1 MDGNGELKAPVEPR
15 GEGAPREVRRDDQM
29 PVREFLVGIIAG
41 VALLI
46 PGCIL
51 SGFAVLGSYGV
62 VAMSADRVSPLD
74 YVMTAVYG
82 AASLLLMMVWVYEIV
97 RAFRRHRPYL
107 GLGIAAVL
115 PVLLLFFGV
124 CTNMVGRPIVRPP
137 HVGIPPQR
145 EPRPASGASEDV
157 SRGYSAGEDT
167 VASATTPAEW
177 SAMIRRASGK
187 DVPASAGQD
196 WGRQASTQPQG
207 DWT

>member
-82 AASLLLMMVWVYEIV
+82 AASLLLMMVWVHEV
-97 RAFRRHRPYL
+97 LRAFRRHRPYL

-124 CTNMVGRPIVRPP
+124 CTNAVGRPIVQPA
-137 HVGIPPQR
+137 IPGVPQRR
-145 EPRPASGASEDV
+145 EPRPVSDTSEDV
-157 SRGYSAGEDT
+157 SRGHSAGEDSFAAVT
-167 VASATTPAEW
+167 APAGL
-177 SAMIRRASGK
+177 SAMIRSAPGK
-187 DVPASAGQD
+187 DAAVSAGQD
-196 WGRQASTQPQG
+196 RGLQASTQPQG
-207 DWT
+207 DRT

>member
-1 MDGNGELKAPVEPR
+1 MTDEEREPH
-15 GEGAPREVRRDDQM
+15 EEAPRELHRGDQM

-82 AASLLLMMVWVYEIV
+82 AASLLLMMVWAYEIV

-107 GLGIAAVL
+107 GLGMVALL
-115 PVLLLFFGV
+115 PVLLLFFGA

-137 HVGIPPQR
+137 RAGIPPQR
-145 EPRPASGASEDV
+145 EPRPVSDTSEDV
-157 SRGYSAGEDT
+157 SRGYSAGEDA
-167 VASATTPAEW
+167 VASAATPAEW
-177 SAMIRRASGK
+177 SAMIRRAPGK
-187 DVPASAGQD
+187 DVPVSAGHD
-196 WGRQASTQPQG
+196 RGLQASNQPQG
-207 DWT
+207 DRT

>member
-15 GEGAPREVRRDDQM
+15 GEGAPRELRRDDQT
-29 PVREFLVGIIAG
+29 PVREFILGVMVG

-46 PGCIL
+46 PGCLL
-51 SGFAVLGSYGV
+51 SGFAVVGSYGV
-62 VAMSADRVSPLD
+62 LAMSADRISAPHYAMTVVFTVASIL
-74 YVMTAVYG
+74 VM
-82 AASLLLMMVWVYEIV
+82 LVWVYEIV

-115 PVLLLFFGV
+115 PVLLLFFGA

-137 HVGIPPQR
+137 RVGIPPQR

-167 VASATTPAEW
+167 VASAATPAEW
-177 SAMIRRASGK
+177 SAMIRGVPGK
-187 DVPASAGQD
+187 DAAVSAGQD
-196 WGRQASTQPQG
+196 WSRQASNQPQG
-207 DWT
+207 GRT

>member
-1 MDGNGELKAPVEPR
+1 MTDEERESHGE
-15 GEGAPREVRRDDQM
+15 APREVRRDDQM
-29 PVREFLVGIIAG
+29 PVREFMVGIIAG

-46 PGCIL
+46 PGCLL

-74 YVMTAVYG
+74 YVLTAVYG
-82 AASLLLMMVWVYEIV
+82 AASLLLMTVWVYEIV

-145 EPRPASGASEDV
+145 EPRPVSDAAEEV
-157 SRGYSAGEDT
+157 SRGNSAGEDT
-167 VASATTPAEW
+167 VASAATPAEW
-177 SAMIRRASGK
+177 SAVIRRAPGK
-187 DVPASAGQD
+187 DFPVSAGQD
-196 WGRQASTQPQG
+196 RGRQASNQPQG
-207 DWT
+207 DRT